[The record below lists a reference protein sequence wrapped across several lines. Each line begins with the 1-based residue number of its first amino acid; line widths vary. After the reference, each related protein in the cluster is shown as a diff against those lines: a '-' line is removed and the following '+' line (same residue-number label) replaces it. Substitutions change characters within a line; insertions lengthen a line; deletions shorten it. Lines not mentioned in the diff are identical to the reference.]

1 MASCILLCIHIIF
14 VLILVD
20 LADTAA
26 LPVNNKEKE
35 QVIFTNHS
43 SNNSGSSNICFNKTN
58 CNKNERYINMT
69 PCIYDHDWKK
79 YENTMRTN
87 DNCLYK
93 QRSKT
98 TAVLISIYFGIFG
111 VDWFYLSRG
120 NSGYIVVGICKLL
133 ISCGCC
139 SGWPLLTFGTRRL
152 SAIMIMIGYMVSI
165 LFSLMSLGWWVIDW
179 ARILANKFPDGNG
192 CELKH
197 FPGYL

>member
-1 MASCILLCIHIIF
+1 MASCILLCIHIIY

-26 LPVNNKEKE
+26 LSVNNKENE

-43 SNNSGSSNICFNKTN
+43 NNSVSSNISFNKTN
-58 CNKNERYINMT
+58 FNKNERYINIT
-69 PCIYDHDWKK
+69 ASIYDQDWNK
-79 YENTMRTN
+79 YENKMRTN
-87 DNCLYK
+87 GNFSYK

-98 TAVLISIYFGIFG
+98 TAILISIYFGIFG

-120 NSGYIVVGICKLL
+120 NGRYIVIGICKLL

-139 SGWPLLTFGTRRL
+139 SGWPLLTLGTRRF
-152 SAIMIMIGYMVSI
+152 SAIMIMMGYMVTI
-165 LFSLMSLGWWVIDW
+165 LFSLTSLCWWVIDW

-192 CELKH
+192 FELKH
-197 FPGYL
+197 ISGYF